1 MAFCSGCGAQMADGT
16 VACLSCGK
24 AAGQSVGG
32 GAAAATAPAA
42 SGGLQTNVAGL
53 LAYLFWIPAIIFLV
67 VEPYNK
73 DRTLRFHSF
82 QSLFLGVGTMVLY
95 TVLTVT
101 VIGLLLVPF
110 IGLAHMILAIVAAV
124 KAYQGQKFMIPVI
137 GPLAEKQAN
146 SI

>member
-1 MAFCSGCGAQMADGT
+1 MADGT

>member
-1 MAFCSGCGAQMADGT
+1 MADGT

-32 GAAAATAPAA
+32 GAAAAPAPAA
-42 SGGLQTNVAGL
+42 TGGLQTNVAGL